1 MHTDDEKDR
10 ILSLTGGSLGAFG
23 SLALVITFLCNKHM
37 RTPSTFKVFIMSVC
51 DFSLAIIM
59 PGLTGGPCIFA
70 AFCTNFF
77 LVATFSWYFLIAF
90 DLHRLLN
97 GKGVPKRISYGAHLL
112 AWIPSTIAA
121 IAPLITDAYGKI
133 EAEAWL
139 ICWYKE
145 LDTVQKLA
153 IVIPLGIYMCFTV
166 FLLIEYRYK
175 GHLILASSPKVHRR
189 VTYHLLLFCLVYLG
203 TWSWFLISTFQDIF
217 SFKQRH
223 AWLDDLAF
231 FQFKSSGFWN
241 FMVWIYSPVFLHARK
256 KQKEQKQKQEKESA
270 TSDSDSYSYS
280 GTDTSAGTTA
290 QEMTAQ
296 RPAVPRDFTVS
307 TSPDVESQSEEPEI
321 PMPSRNT
328 TAFIPPPSS
337 SPPRTSPSPTSISS
351 HASINALSGGSREIF
366 GGKTGRS
373 NSGSLT

>member
-1 MHTDDEKDR
+1 MGSDDKQDR
-10 ILSLTGGSLGAFG
+10 ILSLTGGSLGALG
-23 SLALVITFLCNKHM
+23 SLALVITFLWNKHM
-37 RTPSTFKVFIMSVC
+37 RTPSTFKVFIMSIC
-51 DFSLAIIM
+51 DFSLDIIM
-59 PGLTGGPCIFA
+59 PGLTGGPCVFA

-77 LVATFSWYFLIAF
+77 IVATFSWYFLIAF

-97 GKGVPKRISYGAHLL
+97 GKGVPKNISYGAHLL

-145 LDTVQKLA
+145 LASVEKIA
-153 IVIPLGIYMCFTV
+153 IIIPLSIYMCFTI

-175 GHLILASSPKVHRR
+175 GYLILASSPKVHRR
-189 VTYHLLLFCLVYLG
+189 VTYHLLLFCLVYLM
-203 TWSWFLISTFQDIF
+203 TWSWFLISTFQDIL
-217 SFKQRH
+217 SFKTRH
-223 AWLDDLAF
+223 DWIDDLAF

-241 FMVWIYSPVFLHARK
+241 FVVWIYSPVFLHARK
-256 KQKEQKQKQEKESA
+256 KQKEQKQKQKSA

-280 GTDTSAGTTA
+280 ETDTSDGTTV

-307 TSPDVESQSEEPEI
+307 ISPDVESQSEEPEI
-321 PMPSRNT
+321 PIPSRNT
-328 TAFIPPPSS
+328 TAFIPPPG
-337 SPPRTSPSPTSISS
+337 TTIPSTRISS
-351 HASINALSGGSREIF
+351 HASINAPSGGESRGIF
-366 GGKTGRS
+366 GGKTGS
-373 NSGSLT
+373 PNSGSLT